1 MPDGPEAVHLT
12 AYSNAHAERWIGS
25 CRRECLDRML
35 ILNQRHLEAVLGEAI
50 TPKIGPSR

>member
-1 MPDGPEAVHLT
+1 MPDGPEALHLT